1 MDARTRQGLIT
12 ALAVPLGMIAV
23 TVFFIVTIGEILL
36 ALVDTSNAQEALD
49 RWELWFALGLA
60 IIVIGA
66 FAALAN
72 RPASERDPLA
82 KEIVIGERGF
92 FEPPP
97 PPVDV
102 RARTGPR
109 GSVADIDEGYTL
121 FAQNGPLATVLGTL
135 EGGTD
140 YGKRFGG
147 FLYAKGLH
155 GASDEL
161 WIPYEAVIA
170 VYPET
175 RSAFL
180 AIKGDETEHFG
191 WDKPPENIRRGPK
204 RIQDEL

>member
-1 MDARTRQGLIT
+1 MDARTKQGLIG
-12 ALAVPLGMIAV
+12 ALAVPIGAIIV
-23 TVFFIVTIGEILL
+23 TAIFIVTIGEILL

-49 RWELWFALGLA
+49 RWELWFALVLA
-60 IIVIGA
+60 IVVIAG
-66 FAALAN
+66 FAAVAN
-72 RPASERDPLA
+72 RPPSARDPLA
-82 KEIVIGERGF
+82 KEVVIGERPF
-92 FEPPP
+92 FDPPP

-109 GSVADIDEGYTL
+109 GTVADIDEGYTL
-121 FAQNGPLATVLGTL
+121 YAQSGALATVLGTL

-147 FLYAKGLH
+147 FLYAKGLY

-175 RSAFL
+175 QSAFL